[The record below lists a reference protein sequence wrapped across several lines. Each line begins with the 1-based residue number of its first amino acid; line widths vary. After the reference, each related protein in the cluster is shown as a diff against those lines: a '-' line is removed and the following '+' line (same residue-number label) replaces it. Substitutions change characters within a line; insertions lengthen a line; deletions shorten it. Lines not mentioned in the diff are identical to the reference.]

1 MTLAEI
7 KIACLKLLKASYANL
22 VAENIADYYE
32 DSNLNEYLYQM
43 PESIN
48 RCFDRFLMDNV
59 APKAVVEIDD
69 EVYDVTVDDKNI
81 YMTMNMTQIADYY
94 RIDRVIYI
102 NPSIVYHVDFDYIM
116 EEDNLILAY
125 QNGYGTYKVVY
136 VKKMPYLTST
146 SADDDEIDLPGE
158 LLRLVPYFVKSD
170 LFEEDEPN
178 LAAAARNIFEAS
190 LASIK
195 QKSTIRQTVIKSVY
209 NMSDD

>member
-7 KIACLKLLKASYANL
+7 KIACLKLLKASYSNL

-59 APKAVVEIDD
+59 TPKAVVEIDD
-69 EVYDVTVDDKNI
+69 EVYTVTVDDEEL
-81 YMTMNMTQIADYY
+81 YMTMDMTQIADYY

-102 NPSIVYHVDFDYIM
+102 NSTGVYYSDFDYVM

-125 QNGYGTYKVVY
+125 QSGYGMYKAVY
-136 VKKMPYLTST
+136 
-146 SADDDEIDLPGE
+146 
-158 LLRLVPYFVKSD
+158 
-170 LFEEDEPN
+170 
-178 LAAAARNIFEAS
+178 
-190 LASIK
+190 IK
-195 QKSTIRQTVIKSVY
+195 
-209 NMSDD
+209 